1 MPPDPLTLILLA
13 ILGLAIG
20 FVGGLVGLVLG
31 VLRFPL
37 ILSTAE
43 TSVAITAGTNIGVST
58 LGALA
63 GAIRHFKQ
71 NNIHFRVFA
80 IMAGTGAVGAFIGA
94 FLTRHVPVQ
103 FFFIAIGLIVSYE
116 AFSLI
121 KSSKKNDQQQ
131 NSAGSSGSAKTPN
144 IALESAIGFGV
155 GFLGGIVG
163 LVLGSIRMPT
173 MIAVLKMEPRIA
185 VGTNLAAS
193 SVMGAAGLAGHL
205 LINEVDFGVLGVMG
219 STAAV
224 GAYIG
229 AKYTNRFSANSLKLI
244 IGFIL
249 IFVAIVMF
257 LRAVDFL

>member
-13 ILGLAIG
+13 ALGLAIG

-58 LGALA
+58 LGSLA
-63 GAIRHFKQ
+63 GAIRHFRQ
-71 NNIHFRVFA
+71 NNIHFRIFA
-80 IMAGTGAVGAFIGA
+80 IMAVTGAAGAFIGA
-94 FLTRHVPVQ
+94 FLTAYVPVE
-103 FFFIAIGLIVSYE
+103 FFLIGIGLIVSYE

-121 KSSKKNDQQQ
+121 KSSRKNNEQYFNRSQ
-131 NSAGSSGSAKTPN
+131 NNKPN
-144 IALESAIGFGV
+144 LALESAIGFGV

-163 LVLGSIRMPT
+163 LVLGSVRMPA
-173 MIAVLKMEPRIA
+173 MIGVLKLEPRIA

-193 SVMGAAGLAGHL
+193 SIMGAAGLAGHL
-205 LINEVDFGVLGVMG
+205 INGEVDFLVLGVMG
-219 STAAV
+219 STAAIGAYV
-224 GAYIG
+224 GAR
-229 AKYTNRFSANSLKLI
+229 YTDRFSANSLKLI

-249 IFVAIVMF
+249 ILVAIVMF
-257 LRAVDFL
+257 LRAATIL